1 MNTLRIAIF
10 CVMICIFSPI
20 SSAQIIGINPNCPA
34 TTHVNSDHT
43 PEQIHIQL
51 TQNPSE
57 MLVIWATPGLTNS
70 IVEYG
75 IGNNLDNTRDGYE
88 MCYEHD
94 MVFHFAT
101 MTDLL
106 PGTEYTYRVGDDH
119 AADWSDTYT
128 FTTQDFQK
136 DNFEFVAFGDHG
148 MSDEAQNTAN
158 LVRSFDNAELVIL
171 SGDISYANGDQS
183 IWDDHGNKYETTMS
197 NIPWMMTPGNHENE
211 TEDGF
216 DFDAYETRF
225 ETQSSSGTDFWHSFD
240 YGGVHFIGISTEHP
254 YYEGTDQLQWIK
266 EDLAAANANRENVPW
281 IVIYGH
287 KPLYTSHGHPTHDDT
302 MIELRTLLEPILFE
316 NSVDLAIWGHDH
328 FYERSW
334 PVVNGNITTRG
345 LNGEGLMFVS
355 GFSPIHI
362 VAGVGGKDSY
372 DYAEEQPDWSF
383 HREITHG
390 VIHITVNHTT
400 ETMHV
405 EYVRTDNTIG
415 DSFLLVKESSKDLII
430 TEEEKGLP
438 APGIFLNV
446 LVISF
451 ASIIKRKNET
461 LSESY

>member
-216 DFDAYETRF
+216 GFDAYETRF
-225 ETQSSSGTDFWHSFD
+225 ETESSSGTDFWHSFD